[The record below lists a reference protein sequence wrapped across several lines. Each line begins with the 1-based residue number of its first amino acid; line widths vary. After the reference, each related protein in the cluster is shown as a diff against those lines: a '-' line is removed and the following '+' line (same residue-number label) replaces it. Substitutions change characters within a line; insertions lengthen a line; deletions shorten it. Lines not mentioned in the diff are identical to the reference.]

1 MLALMVVGFVS
12 SAETQS
18 ECVTALLTAGVFLLL
33 VSRRGVLLKI
43 GAGFLGFAILFQFLM
58 IAVIY
63 SNIKY
68 YFN

>member
-1 MLALMVVGFVS
+1 V
-12 SAETQS
+12 
-18 ECVTALLTAGVFLLL
+18 LLTAEVFLFL
-33 VSRRGVLLKI
+33 VSRRGVLPKI